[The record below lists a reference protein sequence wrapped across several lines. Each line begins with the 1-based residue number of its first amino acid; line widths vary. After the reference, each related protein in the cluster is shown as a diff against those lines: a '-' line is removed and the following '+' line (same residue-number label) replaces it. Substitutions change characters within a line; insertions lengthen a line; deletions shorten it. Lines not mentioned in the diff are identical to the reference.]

1 MIMYSTCCN
10 VQRRCDDAH
19 PVSLWVPFCSKNK
32 ERLFP
37 IIQQNFERFILL
49 KKGTKSVNNMQ
60 HPA

>member
-37 IIQQNFERFILL
+37 IIQQIFETESFCWRQEQNL
-49 KKGTKSVNNMQ
+49 
-60 HPA
+60 